1 MRKPEVGIRVFLV
14 ELILL
19 VLSSGAA
26 SATDIWDQPS
36 TKDDTSANTR
46 NVLFPGDIQRHDV
59 QAKAGPIA
67 DQDWYRL
74 VAVEGHSY
82 EVRVGARQDTCFDF
96 VGNKFEILES
106 DATTQRTTGVD
117 IVGSGQISSY
127 RAVFIA
133 PTSDTIF
140 VHLTGETTCTA
151 TSEYTI
157 QLFETTLFGPLYFIA
172 SDFDT
177 FITLQNTTAQ
187 TVSVTL
193 TLVDVGNTV
202 SFVFN
207 SSVAPNGDTVLAAR
221 SVIGCTTTCPSTLGS
236 IRISHDKEF
245 GALNGFVTISSP
257 SSSIPFSESLRTR
270 DQ

>member
-1 MRKPEVGIRVFLV
+1 MCKAEAGIRVFLV

-19 VLSSGAA
+19 ILSSGAA
-26 SATDIWDQPS
+26 SATDIWDQAS
-36 TKDDTSANTR
+36 TNDDTSANTR
-46 NVLFPGDIQRHDV
+46 NVLLPGDIQRHDV
-59 QAKAGPIA
+59 QAKAGPTA

-82 EVRVGARQDTCFDF
+82 EVRVGARQDFCFDF

-106 DATTQRTTGVD
+106 NAMTQRTTGVD
-117 IVGSGQISSY
+117 ILGAGQISSY
-127 RAVFIA
+127 RAVFTA

-157 QLFETTLFGPLYFIA
+157 QLFETTLFGPLYFNGA
-172 SDFDT
+172 DFDS

-187 TVSVTL
+187 TINATL
-193 TLVDVGNTV
+193 TLTDIGNFA

-207 SSVAPNGDTVLAAR
+207 TSVPPNGGTVLSAR
-221 SVIGCTTTCPSTLGS
+221 AVVGCTTTCPSTLGS